1 MIAGCYFFRY
11 LSRCCIAASVSI
23 ISYMGIQSV
32 EIKNFKSIRDSGK
45 IELGKINVLI
55 GPNGVGK
62 SNFIGFFKFLR
73 EIVRGRIQLYV
84 AVNGTADD
92 FLYFGP
98 KHASFL
104 AGTVTFDNDLEN
116 EYAFEM
122 IPDQRPGLIFRSESS
137 NHNQGESILSE
148 GGNRESLLKEGSM
161 FRDGYLREHMASF
174 DVYHF
179 HDTSTTAAVK
189 RPCNLTDYSKLR
201 EDGGNLAAFL
211 YLLKNAHPG
220 PFRYIQQVVRT
231 IAPYFDEFVLVPDE
245 MDANLIQLRW
255 REKGFEKLFSGHN
268 LSDGTLRMICLAT
281 LLMQP
286 KPPATIIID
295 EPELGLHPEAIQVLG
310 GLIRKASHS
319 AQIIIS
325 TQSVQ
330 LLEEFDPSDI
340 IVVERKDEQTVLSRL
355 SSEKLMPWLE
365 EYSLGQLWQKNVLG
379 GKP

>member
-1 MIAGCYFFRY
+1 
-11 LSRCCIAASVSI
+11 
-23 ISYMGIQSV
+23 MGIQSV

-45 IELGKINVLI
+45 VELGKINVLI
-55 GPNGVGK
+55 GPNGAGK

-98 KHASFL
+98 KYSGFL
-104 AGTVTFDNDLEN
+104 AGTVTFDNDREN

-122 IPDQRPGLIFRSESS
+122 IPDQRPGLVFSNESS
-137 NHNQGESILSE
+137 NIRHEKSVLPA
-148 GGNRESLLKEGSM
+148 GGNRESMLLEGGVLVDATLI
-161 FRDGYLREHMASF
+161 RQMASF
-174 DVYHF
+174 NVYHF
-179 HDTSTTAAVK
+179 HDTSSTAAVK
-189 RPCNLTDYSKLR
+189 RPCNLTDYAELR
-201 EDGGNLAAFL
+201 EDGGNLAAYL

-255 REKGFEKLFSGHN
+255 REKGFEKLFSAHN

-281 LLMQP
+281 LLLQP
-286 KPPATIIID
+286 KPPAIIIID

-340 IVVERKDEQTVLSRL
+340 IVVERKDEQTILTRL
-355 SSEKLMPWLE
+355 AQDKLTPWLE
-365 EYSLGQLWQKNVLG
+365 EYSLGQLWQKNVIG

>member
-1 MIAGCYFFRY
+1 
-11 LSRCCIAASVSI
+11 
-23 ISYMGIQSV
+23 MGIQSV

-45 IELGKINVLI
+45 VELGKINVLI

-98 KHASFL
+98 KYSDLL
-104 AGTVTFDNDLEN
+104 AGAIVFDNDRQN

-122 IPDQRPGLIFRSESS
+122 IPDQRPGLVFSNESS
-137 NHNQGESILSE
+137 NIRSE
-148 GGNRESLLKEGSM
+148 KSVLPAGGNRESMLLEGGVLL
-161 FRDGYLREHMASF
+161 DADLIGQMASF
-174 DVYHF
+174 NVYHF
-179 HDTSTTAAVK
+179 HDTSFTAAVK
-189 RPCNLTDYSKLR
+189 RHCNLTDYSKLR

-220 PFRYIQQVVRT
+220 PFRYIQHVVRT
-231 IAPYFDEFVLVPDE
+231 VAPYFDEFILEPDE
-245 MDANLIQLRW
+245 MDGNLIQLRW
-255 REKGFEKLFSGHN
+255 REKGFEKLFTGHN
-268 LSDGTLRMICLAT
+268 LSDGTLRIICLAT
-281 LLMQP
+281 LLLQP

-295 EPELGLHPEAIQVLG
+295 EPELGLHPAAIEVLG
-310 GLIRKASHS
+310 GLIRKASHFS
-319 AQIIIS
+319 QIIIS

-330 LLEEFDPSDI
+330 LLEEFEPSDV

-355 SSEKLMPWLE
+355 SEEKLKPWLE
-365 EYSLGQLWQKNVLG
+365 EYSLGQLWQKNIIG

>member
-1 MIAGCYFFRY
+1 
-11 LSRCCIAASVSI
+11 
-23 ISYMGIQSV
+23 MGIQSV

-55 GPNGVGK
+55 GPNGAGK

-98 KHASFL
+98 KYSGFL
-104 AGTVTFDNDLEN
+104 AGTVTFDNDWEN

-122 IPDQRPGLIFRSESS
+122 IPDQRPGLIFRSELS
-137 NHNQGESILSE
+137 NHNQGESVLSE

-179 HDTSTTAAVK
+179 HDTSSTAAVK
-189 RPCNLTDYSKLR
+189 RPCNLTDYAKLR

-281 LLMQP
+281 LLLQP

-295 EPELGLHPEAIQVLG
+295 EPELGLHPSAIKMLAG
-310 GLIRKASHS
+310 MIRSVSHQS
-319 AQIIIS
+319 QIILS
-325 TQSVQ
+325 TQSVE
-330 LLEEFDPSDI
+330 LMNEFQVEDV
-340 IVVERKDEQTVLSRL
+340 IVVERNDQQTVFRRL
-355 SSEKLMPWLE
+355 NEEKLASWLE
-365 EYSLGQLWQKNVLG
+365 EYSLGQLWEMNVIG